1 MPDKVLVAN
10 RGEIA
15 VRVLRTCRELGL
27 ETVAVFSEADRGAPH
42 VRYADE
48 AYCIGPPPASE
59 SYLRGDRIVEMA
71 LRAGAGMVH
80 PGYGFLAESAAFA
93 QACVDAGLTFVGPRP
108 ETMKLLGDKPAAREV
123 ARDLGIPVIEG
134 SPSNLEDADLLA
146 AADRIG
152 YPVML
157 KAVAGGGGM
166 GIRAARS
173 RQELR
178 EAIPRARQEAR
189 AAFGGGGVY
198 LEDLVEDARHIEVQ
212 LLGDSHGHVVHLGE
226 RECSIQRRHQK
237 LIEEAPSRALDEGLR
252 RRICQ
257 EAVRIGEAVGYVS
270 AGTVEFLLD
279 QEGRF
284 TFMEVNPRL
293 QVEHTVTEAVTG
305 VDIVKEQ
312 LRIAAGRGLRHAQA
326 DVVARG
332 WALEC
337 RILAEDPDRGFAPSV
352 GRITRL
358 REPAGPGVRV
368 DSGVGE
374 GMTVTPYYDSLLAK
388 LIAWGETRAVAIV
401 RMRRALEE
409 YQIGG
414 VTTTLRL
421 YRALLDS
428 TRFLGGQF
436 HTGFVEEKL
445 RSDRAIERESDNAIR
460 REGEEAIG
468 RESGWGAEGARRPY
482 ADQRLAAA
490 VTAALL
496 EHRRRQAGETE
507 GSGVSRW
514 KMLGRWERMGR
525 GGGW

>member
-42 VRYADE
+42 VRYAGE

-59 SYLRGDRIVEMA
+59 SYLRGERIVEVA

-93 QACVDAGLTFVGPRP
+93 QACVDAGLRFVGPRP

-189 AAFGGGGVY
+189 AAFGDGGVY

-284 TFMEVNPRL
+284 TYLLN
-293 QVEHTVTEAVTG
+293 
-305 VDIVKEQ
+305 K
-312 LRIAAGRGLRHAQA
+312 
-326 DVVARG
+326 
-332 WALEC
+332 
-337 RILAEDPDRGFAPSV
+337 
-352 GRITRL
+352 
-358 REPAGPGVRV
+358 
-368 DSGVGE
+368 SG
-374 GMTVTPYYDSLLAK
+374 
-388 LIAWGETRAVAIV
+388 
-401 RMRRALEE
+401 
-409 YQIGG
+409 
-414 VTTTLRL
+414 
-421 YRALLDS
+421 
-428 TRFLGGQF
+428 
-436 HTGFVEEKL
+436 
-445 RSDRAIERESDNAIR
+445 
-460 REGEEAIG
+460 
-468 RESGWGAEGARRPY
+468 
-482 ADQRLAAA
+482 
-490 VTAALL
+490 
-496 EHRRRQAGETE
+496 
-507 GSGVSRW
+507 
-514 KMLGRWERMGR
+514 
-525 GGGW
+525 